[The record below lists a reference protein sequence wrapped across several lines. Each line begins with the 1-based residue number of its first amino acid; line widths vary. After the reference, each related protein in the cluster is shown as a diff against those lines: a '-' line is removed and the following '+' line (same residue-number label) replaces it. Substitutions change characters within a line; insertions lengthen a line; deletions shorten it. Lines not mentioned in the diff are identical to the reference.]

1 VTRPTASSH
10 LSTFPRR
17 LFDDPLKPE
26 KALSQ
31 TQRQAA
37 NEWYDHTL
45 YSRLNDKL
53 TGAIAL
59 SAPRCRPLTTGD
71 PKSRR
76 HRWREPK
83 CRVDTGKVIPDE
95 IQRQHIAVI
104 FQSFAECVCF
114 PCTSANIDARNGPPM
129 KRGPY
134 RPSRP
139 KGRI

>member
-31 TQRQAA
+31 RQAA

-59 SAPRCRPLTTGD
+59 IM
-71 PKSRR
+71 
-76 HRWREPK
+76 HRLHEW
-83 CRVDTGKVIPDE
+83 
-95 IQRQHIAVI
+95 
-104 FQSFAECVCF
+104 
-114 PCTSANIDARNGPPM
+114 PPAH
-129 KRGPY
+129 RL
-134 RPSRP
+134 
-139 KGRI
+139 IN